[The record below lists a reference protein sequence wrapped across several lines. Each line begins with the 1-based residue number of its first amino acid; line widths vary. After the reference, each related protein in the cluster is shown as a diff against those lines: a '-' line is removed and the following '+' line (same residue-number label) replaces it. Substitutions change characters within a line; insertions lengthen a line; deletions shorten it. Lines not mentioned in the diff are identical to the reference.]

1 MNIDK
6 KLKFACV
13 LLFFVLVETSLVQS
27 ELLEESTDIGIL
39 MGLNEGQIIGQ
50 GVDFSQSSVQNNQ
63 GACSTSECSVKL
75 PDTTRLTFA
84 DEEAEININGNNF
97 VNIISQEKSGH
108 PSFIEL
114 DKEGN
119 LVKADFTVNEKGGKY
134 VFGNTEISAPPNSRV
149 LFDEKTGIVIK
160 ATEGAEFA
168 ENPKSRISQY
178 SQGNYLT
185 MIDGYNYKFPNGAIV
200 SGRLG
205 FDNGQAFIPSGE
217 EVQINNVLMLP

>member
-1 MNIDK
+1 MCLLSGFLQMNIDK

-39 MGLNEGQIIGQ
+39 IGLNEGQIIGQ

-119 LVKADFTVNEKGGKY
+119 VVKADFTVDEKGGKY

-149 LFDEKTGIVIK
+149 LFDETTGVRIK
-160 ATEGAEFA
+160 AEEGAEFSQ
-168 ENPKSRISQY
+168 NPTNLGTPGLEK
-178 SQGNYLT
+178 YLT
-185 MIDGYNYKFPNGAIV
+185 TIEGDNYKLPNGATV
-200 SGRLG
+200 HGRLG
-205 FDNGQAFIPSGE
+205 FDNGQAFVPLDDKVI
-217 EVQINNVLMLP
+217 